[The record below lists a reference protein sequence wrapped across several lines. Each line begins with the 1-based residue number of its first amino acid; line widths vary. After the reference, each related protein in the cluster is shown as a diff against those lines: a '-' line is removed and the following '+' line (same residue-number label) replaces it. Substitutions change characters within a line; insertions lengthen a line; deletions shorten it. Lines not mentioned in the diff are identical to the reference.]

1 MENMSW
7 ITLAIGM
14 TLLTY
19 SHVVLSVIISLEI
32 FALILV
38 LTCCSGKVALILAK
52 WKPLLKSIGI

>member
-19 SHVVLSVIISLEI
+19 SHVLSVIITLEI

-38 LTCCSGKVALILAK
+38 LTCCSGKMAPILAK
-52 WKPLLKSIGI
+52 WKPLLNSIGI